1 MKNEMTL
8 GNGNNGPTGLIHSL
22 TATSDL
28 ALKNVFIA
36 KITPVIVVLVL
47 WEIFVRVFHIR
58 AYILPSVG
66 AILVKGAEL
75 LMTGELLQDTLFTV
89 FRSVAGILI
98 AVVIGVAVGFLMAWY
113 RRVGDALDY
122 LVSATYVIPKVAVI
136 PLLVV
141 WFGVDETPKLV
152 ISIVGALYPILL
164 NTIAGV
170 RSVDTILIKASRDL
184 RANDWQLF
192 REVIL
197 PSALPMFF
205 AGLKIGAGVAF
216 ILVVAAEMM
225 VANVGL
231 GYLIASSSS
240 ILAVDAVFVGLV
252 VLGILGTLVFVAV
265 DFVERLVIPW
275 HVKVRKAALEAGRA
289 VRQEIL

>member
-1 MKNEMTL
+1 M
-8 GNGNNGPTGLIHSL
+8 HSIL
-22 TATSDL
+22 KKLDL
-28 ALKNVFIA
+28 ALKSVFVR
-36 KITPVIVVLVL
+36 KLTPVIVLLLL
-47 WEIFVRVFHIR
+47 WEIFVRIFHIPT
-58 AYILPSVG
+58 YILPSVG
-66 AILVKGAEL
+66 SILVKSGDL
-75 LMTGELLQDTLFTV
+75 LMTGELLKHTLLTV

-98 AVVIGVAVGFLMAWY
+98 AVVIGVAIGFLMAWY
-113 RRVGDALDY
+113 RRVGEALDY
-122 LVSATYVIPKVAVI
+122 LVAATYAIPKVAVI

-141 WFGVDETPKLV
+141 WLGVEETPKLT
-152 ISIVGALYPILL
+152 ISVVGALFPILL

-170 RSVDTILIKASRDL
+170 RNVDTILIKAARDL

-192 REVIL
+192 KEVIL
-197 PSALPMFF
+197 PGALPMFF

-252 VLGILGTLVFVAV
+252 VLGILGTFVFAAV
-265 DFVERLVIPW
+265 DLMERLIIPW

>member
-1 MKNEMTL
+1 M
-8 GNGNNGPTGLIHSL
+8 HSIL
-22 TATSDL
+22 KKLDL
-28 ALKNVFIA
+28 ALKSVFVR
-36 KITPVIVVLVL
+36 KLTPVIVLLLL
-47 WEIFVRVFHIR
+47 WEIFVRIFHIPT
-58 AYILPSVG
+58 YVLPSVG
-66 AILVKGAEL
+66 SILVKLGDL
-75 LMTGELLQDTLFTV
+75 LMTGELLKHTLLTV

-98 AVVIGVAVGFLMAWY
+98 AVVIGVAIGFLMAWY
-113 RRVGDALDY
+113 RRVGEALDY
-122 LVSATYVIPKVAVI
+122 LVAATYAIPKVAVI

-141 WFGVDETPKLV
+141 WLGVEEIPKLT
-152 ISIVGALYPILL
+152 ISVVGALFPILL

-170 RSVDTILIKASRDL
+170 HSVDTILIKAARDL

-192 REVIL
+192 KEVIL
-197 PSALPMFF
+197 PGALPMFF

-252 VLGILGTLVFVAV
+252 VLGILGTLVFAAV
-265 DFVERLVIPW
+265 DLMERLMIPW